1 MISVDGTLTAYENLM
16 LMARLYDIP
25 RAERKERVREMLSF
39 LELEQHTNSLVRTFS
54 GGMIRKMEVG
64 QAMLHHPKVLLL
76 DEPTT
81 GLDPVARQSVWEH
94 LFELRDRF
102 DTTIFFSTHNMEE
115 ADEVSDRVAVMNR
128 GKIEAIGR
136 VEELKAKT
144 GKPDA
149 TLEDAFIFLHRKQT
163 GGNRQF
169 SRNPQGQKNPAEA
182 WIKNHNVMIHY
193 LSQTIKKS
201 YVLAEME
208 TRKLLHDPTEL
219 ISRAVQPILWLGIFG
234 EALSKVRAIPTPGL
248 TYLQFIVPGIL
259 TQSVVF
265 VAIFYGL
272 YVIMDRDTGI
282 LQKLLVTP
290 TPRLALVWGKMISAG
305 IRGLSQAL
313 IVFLFAVILGI
324 QLHMT
329 VWSIIGVIVIVMLGA
344 SFFTGLSMIIA
355 SIVKTRERF
364 MGIGQVITLPLFFAS
379 NAIYPI
385 AIMPGWLQAVA
396 NVNPLSY
403 MVDGLRALMLSGGAA
418 VVGFDIGVLA
428 AVTLFIS
435 VLSAWFYP
443 KVVI

>member
-1 MISVDGTLTAYENLM
+1 M
-16 LMARLYDIP
+16 
-25 RAERKERVREMLSF
+25 
-39 LELEQHTNSLVRTFS
+39 TNA
-54 GGMIRKMEVG
+54 MIR
-64 QAMLHHPKVLLL
+64 
-76 DEPTT
+76 
-81 GLDPVARQSVWEH
+81 
-94 LFELRDRF
+94 
-102 DTTIFFSTHNMEE
+102 
-115 ADEVSDRVAVMNR
+115 
-128 GKIEAIGR
+128 
-136 VEELKAKT
+136 
-144 GKPDA
+144 
-149 TLEDAFIFLHRKQT
+149 
-163 GGNRQF
+163 
-169 SRNPQGQKNPAEA
+169 
-182 WIKNHNVMIHY
+182 Y
-193 LSQTIKKS
+193 LSQTVKKS

-219 ISRAVQPILWLGIFG
+219 ISRAIQPILWLGIFG
-234 EALSKVRAIPTPGL
+234 EAMSRVRAIPTPGL

-324 QLHMT
+324 QLSVT
-329 VWSIIGVIVIVMLGA
+329 VRSVFGVIVIVMLGA
-344 SFFTGLSMIIA
+344 GFFTGLSMIIA

-379 NAIYPI
+379 NAIYPVS
-385 AIMPGWLQAVA
+385 IMPGWLQTVA

-403 MVDGLRALMLSGGAA
+403 MVDGLRSLMLPGGTAG
-418 VVGFDIGVLA
+418 VGFDIGVLA
-428 AVTLFIS
+428 TVTFLMSI
-435 VLSAWFYP
+435 LSAWCYP